1 MSHYLFQSLWPTLAF
16 WAVLYISDY
25 VLTVT
30 CARLYRG
37 GIDRNI
43 VFEGSFELNPVFQK
57 DIDSLRWL
65 SPRFIWLLLL
75 TEVWLAWTW
84 MLSKW
89 SQPEFYEFILGIM
102 VLVELMIHLRH
113 LKNLFLFR
121 AIRAAGGLVGRIEYP
136 RTLIL
141 RMSSF
146 EALAFAGAYLL
157 LFAFTGSWFIFG
169 GVVGCLSVAIK
180 HRLMARRYRAV
191 TAVVESNS

>member
-65 SPRFIWLLLL
+65 SPRFIWLLFL
-75 TEVWLAWTW
+75 TEV
-84 MLSKW
+84 
-89 SQPEFYEFILGIM
+89 YEPPPNPTGARHGGH
-102 VLVELMIHLRH
+102 VL
-113 LKNLFLFR
+113 
-121 AIRAAGGLVGRIEYP
+121 
-136 RTLIL
+136 
-141 RMSSF
+141 
-146 EALAFAGAYLL
+146 AGALE
-157 LFAFTGSWFIFG
+157 
-169 GVVGCLSVAIK
+169 
-180 HRLMARRYRAV
+180 ARRASALC
-191 TAVVESNS
+191 TGAPDA